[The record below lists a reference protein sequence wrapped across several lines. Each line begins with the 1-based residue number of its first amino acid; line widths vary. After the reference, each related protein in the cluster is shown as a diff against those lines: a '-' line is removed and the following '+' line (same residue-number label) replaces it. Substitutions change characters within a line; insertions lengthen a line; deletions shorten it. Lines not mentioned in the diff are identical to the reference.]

1 VNRRALTVRDDSG
14 SIMPLIAGFGAL
26 ALAVVLLVTSAT
38 SLYIDRKRL
47 FTLADGAALAA
58 AESFELASVRLTPAG
73 VLRPRLTKPEVTEAA
88 AGYLAQ
94 APQSRLDRVRLV
106 EAVTPDGVSARVT
119 LTAVWSPPMISMLV
133 PEGIPLRVTAT
144 SRSVLD

>member
-1 VNRRALTVRDDSG
+1 
-14 SIMPLIAGFGAL
+14 
-26 ALAVVLLVTSAT
+26 
-38 SLYIDRKRL
+38 
-47 FTLADGAALAA
+47 
-58 AESFELASVRLTPAG
+58 
-73 VLRPRLTKPEVTEAA
+73 VTEAA